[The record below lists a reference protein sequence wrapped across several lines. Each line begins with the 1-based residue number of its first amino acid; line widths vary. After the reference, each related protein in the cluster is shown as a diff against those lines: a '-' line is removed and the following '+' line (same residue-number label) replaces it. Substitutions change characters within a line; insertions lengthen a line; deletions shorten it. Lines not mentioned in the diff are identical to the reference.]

1 MYNAL
6 LSGDGFFM
14 YLRWFVFN
22 APDDYRFRSA
32 NIAFIIIKLYLY
44 MCISI
49 KISEFLKYS
58 VFYKNLYNYIIPLF
72 INYIFIINQCK

>member
-1 MYNAL
+1 MYNPL

-44 MCISI
+44 LYMCILNKNI
-49 KISEFLKYS
+49 RVFKIFCFTKIYITIYTIL
-58 VFYKNLYNYIIPLF
+58 FY
-72 INYIFIINQCK
+72 